1 MEPKVETPK
10 LYISQ
15 ILNLQVLEEDQIEK
29 IQTMSDTDKMEIIKY
44 MNEVIQSLIY
54 VLMLP

>member
-1 MEPKVETPK
+1 MSFIIIDILMEPKVETPK

-29 IQTMSDTDKMEIIKY
+29 YKLCLIQIRWKS
-44 MNEVIQSLIY
+44 
-54 VLMLP
+54 